1 MTNEQLATEYGEM
14 AARALNFLYD
24 KLVSLPDI
32 TDAVKQNVKTERE
45 TIFATLVPIIKK
57 FNTMGDD
64 DKQTFKRTMSLAMLE
79 KVDDIA
85 DRSAA
90 FQSALETLSATPD
103 QNFVMDVLS
112 LYVVTS
118 FLEEGAF
125 DDEDAPPLLAHV
137 GLE

>member
-1 MTNEQLATEYGEM
+1 
-14 AARALNFLYD
+14 
-24 KLVSLPDI
+24 
-32 TDAVKQNVKTERE
+32 
-45 TIFATLVPIIKK
+45 
-57 FNTMGDD
+57 MGDD